1 MSLIYVANPSWH
13 MDMEE
18 TYWSIVY
25 PYYPEL
31 RAAPAYYGLKKQEK
45 VPPAGE

>member
-1 MSLIYVANPSWH
+1 
-13 MDMEE
+13 MDTEE

-31 RAAPAYYGLKKQEK
+31 RAAPAYHGLKKQEK
-45 VPPAGE
+45 VPPVGQ